1 MKTTEEQKLEFLD
14 DILKYLANEK
24 SENVVLQ
31 NIVTNVGYDKL
42 NSSVFTIFIQGSSL
56 SDSIL

>member
-42 NSSVFTIFIQGSSL
+42 NSSVFTHLPKFKIPFT
-56 SDSIL
+56 

>member
-42 NSSVFTIFIQGSSL
+42 NSSVFTHL
-56 SDSIL
+56 PK